1 VSEDAALIYLETDDE
16 VTSVVRRI
24 RDTAGGRVV
33 LVAPGRSRATSS
45 VVALRLLARAGDDAG
60 RKVGVVGDALTRSL
74 AAEAGL
80 ESYRSVEDARGAV
93 VAPPGDAQS
102 RRASIH
108 VVRGTASDETVAV
121 PLATPATAEV
131 DTETRPVPVRRPPPS
146 RPRSRPS
153 NGRSPA
159 RRAAP
164 LAGVLAI
171 VAAFVIGGG
180 ALGAV
185 VLPAATVVITP
196 RTDPIGPLP
205 YDITIEDPERAD
217 GTVEGT
223 AVVTATG
230 TYTVSEPASGT
241 VVLFNWTF
249 FPVDVPAG
257 TFVAAGEQAFATQT
271 DVVVPRG
278 RLTGDGRIN
287 AGDEPVAVVAAAPGP
302 PGNVGAGEIN
312 VVVNEDVDARL
323 RGFPENPE
331 PRVQNPDPTSGGIAE
346 DGPEIV
352 QADVDIA
359 VAALRED
366 LVAKAADAVA
376 QSAGSIFV
384 DPVEPPAADIPGTEE
399 LVGERDQPEVDI
411 GGTLAYDRLFVD
423 PATVEALARERL
435 AADSAAVPAGHELLP
450 GAIAVRIGDA
460 RRDGERLVVA
470 VTVSGASTAAIDRDT
485 VLDRIRGLTAE
496 DARAALEGSGV
507 VTVDLWPG
515 WVSTVPELDW
525 RIDVQI
531 AGPPD
536 VPALSPGA
544 SGASGASPPP

>member
-1 VSEDAALIYLETDDE
+1 MSDEAALIYLETDDE

-24 RDTAGGRVV
+24 RDAEGERVV

-45 VVALRLLARAGDDAG
+45 VVALRLLARAGEDAG
-60 RKVGVVGDALTRSL
+60 RRVGVVGDVLTRSL

-93 VAPPGDAQS
+93 LAPPGDAQA

-108 VVRGTASDETVAV
+108 VVRGAPASDETVSV
-121 PLATPATAEV
+121 PLPLPPSPAIADV
-131 DTETRPVPVRRPPPS
+131 DTETRPVPVSRAASS
-146 RPRSRPS
+146 RPRPKPVVPSR
-153 NGRSPA
+153 G
-159 RRAAP
+159 RRAVP
-164 LAGVLAI
+164 VAGILAI
-171 VAAFVIGGG
+171 LAAFVVGGG
-180 ALGAV
+180 VLGAV
-185 VLPAATVVITP
+185 LLPAATIGITP
-196 RTDPIGPLP
+196 GIEPIGPLP
-205 YDITIEDPERAD
+205 YDITVEAPERVV

-223 AVVTATG
+223 AVITATG

-257 TFVAAGEQAFATQT
+257 TFVAAGDQAFATQS
-271 DVVVPRG
+271 DVLVPRG

-302 PGNVGAGEIN
+302 AGNVGALAIN
-312 VVVNEDVDARL
+312 VVVNEEVDARL

-331 PRVQNPDPTSGGIAE
+331 PRVQNPEPTTGGLAE

-352 QADVDIA
+352 QADVDAA
-359 VAALRED
+359 VAILQED
-366 LVAKAADAVA
+366 LAAQVADAVGE
-376 QSAGSIFV
+376 SANAIFV
-384 DPVEPPAADIPGTEE
+384 DPVEPPAAEIAGIDE
-399 LVGERDQPEVDI
+399 LVGARDQVEAEI
-411 GGTLAYDRLFVD
+411 TGTLAYDRLFV
-423 PATVEALARERL
+423 EAAEVDGLARERL
-435 AADSAAVPAGHELLP
+435 AGDSDAVPPGHELVA
-450 GAIAVRIGDA
+450 GATDVAIGEA
-460 RRDGERLVVA
+460 RRDADRLVVA
-470 VTVSGASTAAIDRDT
+470 VTVSGASTPAIDRDA
-485 VLDRIRGLTAE
+485 VLERIKGLSAQ
-496 DARAALEGSGV
+496 DARAALEEVGGA

-525 RIDVQI
+525 RINLEI

-544 SGASGASPPP
+544 SASP